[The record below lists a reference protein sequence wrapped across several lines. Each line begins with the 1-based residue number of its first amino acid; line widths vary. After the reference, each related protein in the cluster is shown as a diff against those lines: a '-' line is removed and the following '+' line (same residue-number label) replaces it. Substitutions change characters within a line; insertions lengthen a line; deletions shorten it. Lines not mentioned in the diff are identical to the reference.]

1 MPLSKIKTTNMSEDV
16 VILDAS
22 AADTDV
28 GERLLLDGTDGSAT
42 DAGFAVLSEPHTAS
56 MTGVQDDPSGTVL
69 QMVKAKQDKNM
80 TVTVNSS
87 SHVTTG
93 VAFRIYPKKLNSLF
107 LIHFTLHV
115 GIQTVNRYARPAL
128 YRSLNGGTAEQ
139 LAIDQT
145 FGGRGISSGGA
156 LYSVLAMQYMD
167 QPPAGGYS
175 LGQYVEYEV
184 YLRNLSSVN
193 IFTYWYAAGNDPDGH
208 IYGGNGCAGTITEI
222 DTSALPHGG
231 GNAGSSHIAQYGQP
245 T

>member
-1 MPLSKIKTTNMSEDV
+1 MALSRIKATNMSDDV

-69 QMVKAKQDKNM
+69 QIVKAKQDKNT
-80 TVTVNSS
+80 TVIVNSAS
-87 SHVTTG
+87 FVTAG
-93 VAFRIYPKKLNSLF
+93 VAFRIFPKKLNSLF
-107 LIHFTLHV
+107 LIQFTLHV
-115 GIQTVNRYARPAL
+115 GISATSRYARPAL
-128 YRSLNGGTAEQ
+128 YRSLNGGTAVQ
-139 LAIDQT
+139 LAKDRV
-145 FGGRGISSGGA
+145 FGGKGSAAGA
-156 LYSVLAMQYMD
+156 IYGQMAMQYMD

-175 LGQYVEYEV
+175 LGEYVEYEV
-184 YLRNLSSVN
+184 YLKNLNSVN
-193 IFTYWYAAGNDPDGH
+193 IYTHWYVTGNNPDDH
-208 IYGGNGCAGTITEI
+208 IYGGNGCSGTIIEI

-231 GNAGSSHIAQYGQP
+231 GNAGSSHIAEYGQP

>member
-69 QMVKAKQDKNM
+69 QIVKAKQDKN
-80 TVTVNSS
+80 TTIIVNSS
-87 SHVTTG
+87 SFVTAG
-93 VAFRIYPKKLNSLF
+93 VAFRIFPKKLNSLF
-107 LIHFTLHV
+107 LIQFNMMF
-115 GIQTVNRYARPAL
+115 GIATVSRYARPAL
-128 YRSLNGGTAEQ
+128 YRSLNGGTAVQ
-139 LAIDQT
+139 LAGDRV
-145 FGGRGISSGGA
+145 FGGKGVSAGGA
-156 LYSVLAMQYMD
+156 LYGQMAMQYMD

-193 IFTYWYAAGNDPDGH
+193 IYTHWYVTSNSPVDH
-208 IYGGNGCAGTITEI
+208 IYGGNGCSGTITEI

-231 GNAGSSHIAQYGQP
+231 GNAGSSHIAEYGQP
-245 T
+245 S